1 MDALTEK
8 QVERLSGINRY
19 TKAMNFGAKINTII
33 EAINAGV
40 GPQGPAGEPGAI
52 GAQGPQGEPGPCTKI
67 PNGTPVN
74 AISAKETLTISG
86 VVAAGESVLID
97 NPEIT
102 GADNYVF
109 ASDVAL
115 NVGEGFIPVDI
126 NAATVKASNALTMDV
141 LPSPGDTM
149 TIGEKTFI
157 FVPNGTAN
165 ADGEININAPEELIG
180 VTELNVIAA
189 IRGTDHNTPHP
200 LVTCEAAFVNHVLQI
215 SALSGGAAGNNIAT
229 TETFTAETNV
239 FSAVNLANGEDCAA
253 ADAVTALVNAITDN
267 DTQGV
272 SAADGAGDTVVLTAD
287 VGGVIGNAII
297 IGTTLARGTF
307 TDDAVKLSGGVDG
320 TVGSEGEPLIDSQYL
335 YICAADNTINGK
347 NWHRIS
353 LGAPF

>member
-8 QVERLSGINRY
+8 QVERLSGINRH
-19 TKAMNFGAKINTII
+19 TKAMNFGAKIKTII
-33 EAINAGV
+33 EVINAGV

-126 NAATVKASNALTMDV
+126 NAVTVKASNALTVDINPTV
-141 LPSPGDTM
+141 GDKM
-149 TIGEKTFI
+149 TIGDKVFT

-165 ADGEININAPEELIG
+165 GDGEIDVEDLLADTQVNI
-180 VTELNVIAA
+180 IAA

-200 LVTCEAAFVNHVLQI
+200 LVTCEAAFLNNVLQV
-215 SALSGGAAGNNIAT
+215 SALSGGSAGNNIDT

-239 FSAVNLANGEDCAA
+239 FSAAKLANGADCAA

-272 SAADGAGDTVVLTAD
+272 GAADGIGNTVVLTAD
-287 VGGVIGNAII
+287 VGGVIGNDII
-297 IGTTLARGTF
+297 IGTTLVYGTF
-307 TDDAVKLSGGVDG
+307 TDGAVKLSGGVDG

-353 LGAPF
+353 LGSPF